1 LFDQSVCRSYSCFTS
16 NLGPNWQSGWRHFY
30 EEIILVKIDGSAV
43 FRLAHHRS
51 RSAEYYWAQSRA
63 AISRDGSYV
72 VFDSNMNIQDSG
84 LNSYSDVYMIKVR

>member
-1 LFDQSVCRSYSCFTS
+1 MGGVSLSIRARVPAIPVFTAKLES
-16 NLGPNWQSGWRHFY
+16 DWPSRWRHFY

-63 AISRDGSYV
+63 AISRDGGYV
-72 VFDSNMNIQDSG
+72 VFDSNMDI
-84 LNSYSDVYMIKVR
+84 SDTA